1 MGGGRNP
8 LVLMYVLTSGGR
20 EESFGA
26 DVCVYQWGEGGILW
40 C

>member
-1 MGGGRNP
+1 MDGK
-8 LVLMYVLTSGGR
+8 VGGR

-26 DVCVYQWGEGGILW
+26 DVCVYQWREEGILW